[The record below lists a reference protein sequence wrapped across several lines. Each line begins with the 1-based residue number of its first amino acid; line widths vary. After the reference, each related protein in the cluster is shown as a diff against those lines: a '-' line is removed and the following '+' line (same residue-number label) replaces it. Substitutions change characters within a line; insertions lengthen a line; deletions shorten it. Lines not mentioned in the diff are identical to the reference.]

1 MQKSEIRKIQIK
13 KLKEF
18 ATTEEKKIEDAVLL
32 EKLMGTNL
40 IKNSQTIG
48 VTASMPFEVD
58 TSELIA
64 RLWDL
69 GKEVYLA
76 KARTDQNHTLDFLHY
91 TYMSKLVISKFGVE
105 EIADKSAKV
114 NNELD
119 LVIVPGLLFATDSH
133 VRIGF
138 GGGYYDRFLAKYN
151 PRTISLVNTPMQTA
165 TSDWLVEKTDVPVQT
180 IVTTDRIY

>member
-1 MQKSEIRKIQIK
+1 MQKSELRKIQIK

-18 ATTEEKKIEDAVLL
+18 TATKEKKIEDAILL
-32 EKLMGTNL
+32 EKLLETDL
-40 IKNSQTIG
+40 IETSQTIG

-64 RLWDL
+64 RLWDM
-69 GKEVYLA
+69 GKDVYLA
-76 KARTDQNHTLDFLHY
+76 KARNDQNRTLDFLHY
-91 TYMSKLVISKFGVE
+91 TYMSKLVKSKFGVE
-105 EIADKSAKV
+105 EIADENAEL
-114 NNELD
+114 NNNLD

-151 PRTISLVNTPMQTA
+151 LKTVSLVNTPMQTA
-165 TSDWLVEKTDVPVQT
+165 TSDWPVEKTDIPVQT